1 MVNIIKAS
9 GEIVSFDPNKIRQSL
24 GRVGTDEKLIEQI
37 VNEISALLT
46 ENMTTHEIYRIVFR
60 LLRKKS
66 KVLSAKYHLK
76 RAIMLLGSTG
86 YPFEK
91 YIAELLRH
99 QGYIANNNQ
108 IIKGF
113 CVSHEVDV
121 TAEEKEKLIF
131 VECKY
136 HNKLGIRCD
145 VKISLYFKARFMDIE
160 QGYVNSKS
168 KKLEGWLVTNTR
180 FTDEA
185 LQYGQCAGLHL
196 ISWDYPQRNSLKEQ
210 IEVSG
215 LYPVTCITN
224 FTKAEIDDLLT
235 NNIILCKSINDNP
248 LILERLRIPKS
259 RQATIIKQCQILCSG
274 L

>member
-1 MVNIIKAS
+1 V
-9 GEIVSFDPNKIRQSL
+9 
-24 GRVGTDEKLIEQI
+24 
-37 VNEISALLT
+37 
-46 ENMTTHEIYRIVFR
+46 
-60 LLRKKS
+60 
-66 KVLSAKYHLK
+66 
-76 RAIMLLGSTG
+76 LGSTG

-91 YIAELLRH
+91 YIAQLLRY

-121 TAEEKEKLIF
+121 TAEKKEKLIF

-160 QGYVNSKS
+160 QGYVNS
-168 KKLEGWLVTNTR
+168 
-180 FTDEA
+180 
-185 LQYGQCAGLHL
+185 
-196 ISWDYPQRNSLKEQ
+196 
-210 IEVSG
+210 
-215 LYPVTCITN
+215 
-224 FTKAEIDDLLT
+224 
-235 NNIILCKSINDNP
+235 INDNP

-259 RQATIIKQCQILCSG
+259 RQATLIKQCQTLCSG